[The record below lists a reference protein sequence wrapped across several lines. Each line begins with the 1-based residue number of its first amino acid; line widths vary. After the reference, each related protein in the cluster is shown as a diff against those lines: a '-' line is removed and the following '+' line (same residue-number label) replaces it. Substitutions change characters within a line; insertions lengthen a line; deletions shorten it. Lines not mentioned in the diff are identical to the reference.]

1 MRADMDQRVRQV
13 LSFIEGPD
21 RGADRTRRCE
31 VADRA
36 ATDAELLDAY
46 SRAVITVADAIAPAV
61 VSVRVGPSGTAAAPE
76 ATGAGSGVVITP
88 DGYILTNSHVVRR
101 AKRIVTSFVDGNT
114 AEADLVGADPSTDLA
129 LIRSRL
135 SDLRYACL
143 GDSTSLRVGQLVIAI
158 GNPFGFQSTVST
170 GVVSALGRTLRS
182 EDGRLVENIVQ
193 HTAPLNPGNSGGP
206 LVDSRGHVVGIN
218 TAIIAMAQGIGFAV
232 ASRTARW
239 VIPQLLA
246 HGRVRRGRLGIGGRD
261 RQLDRR
267 LVRLHELISE
277 RAVEVIW
284 LDPDGPAT
292 KAGLRQGD
300 FVLAV
305 DGHPVTGIDDLHRFL
320 TERPLGE
327 PATVTILRRT
337 ARLDLTVIPV
347 EDATD

>member
-1 MRADMDQRVRQV
+1 MDEHVRRA

-21 RGADRTRRCE
+21 RGTDSARRCE
-31 VADRA
+31 VADRG

-46 SRAVITVADAIAPAV
+46 SRAVITVVDVIAPAV
-61 VSVRVGPSGTAAAPE
+61 VSVRVGQSAATAAPE
-76 ATGAGSGVVITP
+76 PAGAGSGVVITP

-101 AKRIVTSFVDGNT
+101 AKRIATSFVDGST
-114 AEADLVGADPSTDLA
+114 AEADLVGADPFTDLA
-129 LIRSRL
+129 LIRSRVSGL
-135 SDLRYACL
+135 CYGCL
-143 GDSTSLRVGQLVIAI
+143 GDSASLRVGQLVIAI

-182 EDGRLVENIVQ
+182 EDGRLVENILQ

-218 TAIIAMAQGIGFAV
+218 TAIIAIAQGIGFAI
-232 ASRTARW
+232 AARTARW

-267 LVRLHELISE
+267 LVRLHDLVSE

-300 FVLAV
+300 FLLAV
-305 DGHPVTGIDDLHRFL
+305 DGHPVTGIDDLHRLL
-320 TERPLGE
+320 TERPIGE
-327 PATVTILRRT
+327 PATVTVLRRT
-337 ARLDLTVIPV
+337 ARLEVTVTPV
-347 EDATD
+347 ERLAD